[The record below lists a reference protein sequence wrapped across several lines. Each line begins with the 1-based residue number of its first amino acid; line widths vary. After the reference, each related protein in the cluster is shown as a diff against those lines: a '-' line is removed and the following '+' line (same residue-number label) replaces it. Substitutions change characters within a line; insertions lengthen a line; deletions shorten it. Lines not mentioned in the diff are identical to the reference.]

1 VIQGT
6 IGTVAW
12 IGVYRMPETLKTPV
26 AAGAL
31 QIAGIY
37 LQLLRKRRYMG
48 FALMMSLVVL
58 PHFAFIGGSADIY
71 ITRLGLSEQ
80 IFGYFFA
87 LNLATL

>member
-1 VIQGT
+1 M
-6 IGTVAW
+6 
-12 IGVYRMPETLKTPV
+12 R
-26 AAGAL
+26 
-31 QIAGIY
+31 
-37 LQLLRKRRYMG
+37 